1 VHTKHVSQNHDG
13 TTLLI
18 LTETTDGVRSSLQ
31 DLLEEELEECGNDK
45 HSLAVDHV
53 ETGKDHQPQEVCVDD
68 QEEESF
74 HQHVA
79 VP

>member
-1 VHTKHVSQNHDG
+1 
-13 TTLLI
+13 
-18 LTETTDGVRSSLQ
+18 
-31 DLLEEELEECGNDK
+31 
-45 HSLAVDHV
+45 V
-53 ETGKDHQPQEVCVDD
+53 ETGEDHEPQEVGFND